1 MFKVEEYIA
10 KRKKEDKIDE
20 FDFKK
25 HSENMASIIKY
36 VTDYF
41 NNYLNLEDYDYEM
54 AKTQQTVNK
63 ILILISSLTYL
74 FVLFYSFISHVLP
87 LNSDTSKFLLSN
99 LIYFR
104 LIFFI

>member
-25 HSENMASIIKY
+25 HSEEMASIIKY

-74 FVLFYSFISHVLP
+74 FVLFYSFIPHVLP